1 MIKNNEIV
9 NDISK
14 LSDGEIDALLTDK
27 DRKLVAKWFV
37 QEKEKYDNGK
47 LFYNQSDIKLD
58 TETERLLLIAIE
70 NSIKCIRLINKAK
83 YTPQKYKN

>member
-14 LSDGEIDALLTDK
+14 LSDSEIDALLTDK
-27 DRKLVAKWFV
+27 DRRLVSKWFS
-37 QEKEKYDNGK
+37 QEKGKYDNEK

-58 TETERLLLIAIE
+58 TENLDFLE
-70 NSIKCIRLINKAK
+70 
-83 YTPQKYKN
+83 

>member
-70 NSIKCIRLINKAK
+70 NSIKRIRLINKAK

>member
-27 DRKLVAKWFV
+27 DRKLVAKWFA

-70 NSIKCIRLINKAK
+70 NSIKRIRLINKAK